1 MISSSCVLPAA
12 SGPEPGCL
20 PLPPVRAL
28 ALLLFLVVFLGVR
41 VVLNRESR
49 TEESP
54 SCLEHLGRG
63 FESPSLPE
71 PQTRAVTSR
80 CSQRA

>member
-1 MISSSCVLPAA
+1 MISSPCVLPAA

-20 PLPPVRAL
+20 PLPPVRVI

-41 VVLNRESR
+41 VVLNRKSR
-49 TEESP
+49 TE
-54 SCLEHLGRG
+54 
-63 FESPSLPE
+63 ESPSLPE

-80 CSQRA
+80 CSQHA